1 MIDFANYAVNGILL
15 GQLYALVAMG
25 FVVIYRAS
33 KVFNFAQG
41 EMVLLGGFLVWAFAQ
56 QSALGPVAALGV
68 AMLAG
73 IAIGAVIERVFF
85 SRLVG
90 QSVFAMVMVT
100 VGLIVLMRGLM
111 LMIWGAQERQF
122 PAILPL
128 QPVIVGDFILPT
140 SLLAGG
146 ACALVAAAA
155 LWWFFNYSRT
165 GLALSAVSEDHEV
178 AQSFGVSVSV
188 AIAIAWMLG
197 SALSV
202 LGASIYLSGKTLTFG
217 VAEIGFTALPLALL
231 AGLESIGGLLLAGM
245 IIGLVQGL
253 TAAYIDTRLGTN
265 FSVVVPYVFM
275 LIVLF
280 VRPTGFFGWTR
291 IERV

>member
-1 MIDFANYAVNGILL
+1 MDFVNYAVNGILL

-41 EMVLLGGFLVWAFAQ
+41 EMVLLGGFLVWTFAVQ
-56 QSALGPVAALGV
+56 FGFSPIAALGM
-68 AMLAG
+68 ALLAG
-73 IAIGAVIERVFF
+73 IAVGWGIERVFF

-100 VGLIVLMRGLM
+100 VGLIVLLRGLM
-111 LMIWGAQERQF
+111 LVIWGAQERQF

-128 QPVIVGDFILPT
+128 QPVIIGQLILPT

-146 ACALVAAAA
+146 VCALVAAAA
-155 LWWFFNYSRT
+155 LWWFFNHSRA

-178 AQSFGVSVSV
+178 AQSLGISVNV
-188 AIAIAWMLG
+188 AIAVAWMLG

-217 VAEIGFTALPLALL
+217 ASEIGFAALPLALL

-245 IIGLVQGL
+245 LIGLVQGL
-253 TAAYIDTRLGTN
+253 TAAYVDTKFGGN
-265 FSVVVPYVFM
+265 VSVVVPYLFM
-275 LIVLF
+275 LVVLL

>member
-1 MIDFANYAVNGILL
+1 
-15 GQLYALVAMG
+15 
-25 FVVIYRAS
+25 
-33 KVFNFAQG
+33 
-41 EMVLLGGFLVWAFAQ
+41 MVLLGGFLVWTFAQ
-56 QSALGPVAALGV
+56 LSALGPVAALGV
-68 AMLAG
+68 AVLAG

-100 VGLIVLMRGLM
+100 VGLIVLRRGLM

-122 PAILPL
+122 PAILPR
-128 QPVIVGDFILPT
+128 QPVIVGDIILPT

-146 ACALVAAAA
+146 ACALVVAAA
-155 LWWFFNYSRT
+155 LWWFFNHSRA
-165 GLALSAVSEDHEV
+165 GLALSAVSEEHEV
-178 AQSFGVSVSV
+178 AQSRGISVSM

-202 LGASIYLSGKTLTFG
+202 LGASIYLSGKTLTFA
-217 VAEIGFTALPLALL
+217 VSEIGFTAIPLALL

-253 TAAYIDTRLGTN
+253 AAAYIDTRLGTN
-265 FSVVVPYVFM
+265 VSVVVPYLFM
-275 LIVLF
+275 LIVLL

>member
-1 MIDFANYAVNGILL
+1 MLDFFNYAVNGILV
-15 GQLYALVAMG
+15 GQLYALIAMG

-56 QSALGPVAALGV
+56 MAGWSPVTALSAAIV
-68 AMLAG
+68 AG
-73 IAIGAVIERVFF
+73 IAVGALIERVFF
-85 SRLVG
+85 SKLVG

-128 QPVIVGDFILPT
+128 QPVILADLILPT

-146 ACALVAAAA
+146 ACALVVAAA
-155 LWWFFNYSRT
+155 LWWFFNYSRA

-178 AQSFGVSVSV
+178 AQSFGVSVSMS
-188 AIAIAWMLG
+188 IAIAWMLG

-217 VAEIGFTALPLALL
+217 ASEIGFTALPLALL

-253 TAAYIDTRLGTN
+253 TAAYVDTRLGTN
-265 FSVVVPYVFM
+265 VSVVVPYVFM
-275 LIVLF
+275 LAVLI